1 MFGVFVVS
9 LGFGIFVE
17 NQNAMIKVSFYLNEN
32 SQIEGLVI
40 DKITTPTNYRF
51 FEMIKPALVESIKK
65 IDKGLPI
72 ESRYKAKIF
81 DTYVGGVHLDV
92 DVITPCKE
100 YVRTSEGD
108 YHCNT

>member
-1 MFGVFVVS
+1 
-9 LGFGIFVE
+9 
-17 NQNAMIKVSFYLNEN
+17 MIKVSFYLNEN
-32 SQIEGLVI
+32 SKIDGLVI
-40 DKITTPTNYRF
+40 DKITTPTSHRF
-51 FEMIKPALVESIKK
+51 FEMIQPALIESIKK

-81 DTYVGGVHLDV
+81 AGYVGGFHLDV
-92 DVITPCKE
+92 ETITPLKE